1 MLAVPSSGCTG
12 GWHVSRGAS
21 VMQKKKG
28 KSYRQGKA
36 TPFFQVSLSPSK
48 SVFGGGG
55 YATYNG
61 RLCE

>member
-12 GWHVSRGAS
+12 GWHVSRAAS

-55 YATYNG
+55 YG
-61 RLCE
+61 